1 MTGKYCLISSWIGI
15 NDDIVSNVL
24 PLNAS
29 DTICSSSVIWLG
41 GAGAARLLPPRRE
54 RDELLNND
62 LSFSDVL
69 SYNVHKFWISLIA
82 FCLSSM
88 FVIL

>member
-1 MTGKYCLISSWIGI
+1 MRGKYCLISSWIGT
-15 NDDIVSNVL
+15 NEDIVSNSL
-24 PLNAS
+24 PPNAS
-29 DTICSSSVIWLG
+29 DNNCFSVIWLG

-88 FVIL
+88 FIIL